1 MQNDTWSA
9 PTPQSLGGLPSGVTP
24 LSVASV
30 NPRDLRRLLVAG
42 SAIAAIG
49 LGVRSTF
56 GLFLNDINAALD
68 ADTATFALAIA
79 IQNLV
84 WGLGQPVAGSIADR
98 FGSARVLAVGALLYS
113 GGVVLMATAQ
123 SPAQLYLSGGF
134 VVGVGLAATSF
145 SVVLASIGR
154 RYPPE
159 RRSKALGIAT
169 AVGSGG
175 QFVFV
180 QFANR
185 IEAAS
190 DWQTALVALG
200 ITTLAIAV
208 LARPLSGNAAST
220 DTSSTDTTST
230 GDGAAPAATPA
241 NETAETLGAAIG
253 RATAN
258 RSYLLLCAGFF
269 VCGVHVTFIATHL
282 IPFLE
287 AGAVSDSVAGLAWAL
302 VGLTNIGGSYLAGV
316 LGTRHSKPRLL
327 ALIYGARGVVI
338 AAFVLAPISDV
349 TVIGFGALIGVLWLS
364 TVPLTGAIVA
374 QQFGTRHSGT
384 LFGIVFLAHQLGAFA
399 GAYGGGWLADRTGD
413 YAASWWVAV
422 ALAVG
427 AAAVSLCIDEGPQPL
442 EPARRRGPIVRVA
455 RPAAGLGAIAL
466 FATLSL
472 TTTPTS
478 AAAADAASARAF
490 DRPAIICLL
499 PHPDAGN

>member
-1 MQNDTWSA
+1 MN
-9 PTPQSLGGLPSGVTP
+9 PQ
-24 LSVASV
+24 
-30 NPRDLRRLLVAG
+30 DLRRLLVAG

-79 IQNLV
+79 IQNLI

-98 FGSARVLAVGALLYS
+98 FGSARVLAGGALLYCA
-113 GGVVLMATAQ
+113 GVVLMATAD

-134 VVGVGLAATSF
+134 VIGVGLAATSF

-154 RYPPE
+154 HYPPE
-159 RRSKALGIAT
+159 QRPKALGITT

-180 QFANR
+180 QVANR

-190 DWQTALVALG
+190 DWQAALVALG
-200 ITTLAIAV
+200 ITTLAIAA
-208 LARPLSGNAAST
+208 LARPLRGNATAIS
-220 DTSSTDTTST
+220 TSSIDSGSVGAT
-230 GDGAAPAATPA
+230 GQPAHEP
-241 NETAETLGAAIG
+241 AETLRAAIG
-253 RATAN
+253 RASVN

-269 VCGVHVTFIATHL
+269 VCGLHVTFIGTHL

-287 AGAVSDSVAGLAWAL
+287 AEAVSDSVAGLAWAL

-316 LGTRHSKPRLL
+316 LGTRHSKARLL

-338 AAFVLAPISDV
+338 TAFVVLPTSDL
-349 TVIGFGALIGVLWLS
+349 TVVGFGALIGVLWLS

-384 LFGIVFLAHQLGAFA
+384 LFGIVFLSHQVGAFA

-413 YAASWWVAV
+413 YTASWWVAV
-422 ALAVG
+422 AFAIG
-427 AAAVSLCIDEGPQPL
+427 AAVVNLFIDEGPQPL
-442 EPARRRGPIVRVA
+442 APAPRRGPVLRVA
-455 RPAAGLGAIAL
+455 RPAAGLGAVSL
-466 FATLSL
+466 FAILSL
-472 TTTPTS
+472 TTTPN
-478 AAAADAASARAF
+478 AAAAATDAGSTNAF

-499 PHPDAGN
+499 PHPGPR